1 MGLEQSMTRLASE
14 AGDFAEAEM
23 LRREG
28 VSLIAVYRLRWEL
41 DMLTHA
47 LYLNRN
53 EPLFRMVR
61 DGREHAIFGKQPWK
75 K

>member
-1 MGLEQSMTRLASE
+1 VPLADSLARLGRE

-28 VSLIAVYRLRWEL
+28 VSLIAIYRLRWEL
-41 DMLTHA
+41 DMLKHA

-61 DGREHAIFGKQPWK
+61 DGREHAIFGNQPWK